1 MKIDSK
7 RLIKS
12 VTIILILSVV
22 SLFNVLPVL
31 KLNFATAYLGD
42 DFFFHVERVLALSNI
57 FQSPVN
63 FNVFGQAATMANI
76 FYPWE
81 TVYPL
86 YLIYAATGDF
96 IFSYKLFYFL
106 LTFVTALLAY
116 WCIYKISKNTFS
128 ALCFSVLYIFSFYRI
143 SNFFVRAALGEVVSM
158 TFLPLVLLGL
168 YYVLFS
174 DFKKWRVLTIG
185 MTLVTYS
192 HALSLFMTSV
202 LIIVATIAT
211 IGFTDDKM
219 KRLINLVKA
228 GFWTFLLCSPYLF
241 LVANTSL
248 KNDLYINWTQ
258 PLKGMS
264 LLPWL
269 ANSLGNQMY
278 PNPDV
283 KSSLGASVVI
293 ALAVALVIFAFSK
306 SVRTPFNAFCLF
318 GGVGILLLST
328 SLFPWAL
335 TNQTLFSRI
344 QFVWR
349 LNAYTSLLILASFS
363 MLVGMMM
370 PKKMPALKP
379 ILLVGLAVCLTIS
392 SGSAFATF
400 AKNKAE
406 KTPRDPQIAKLA
418 RNIFY
423 GDYSPKQVLDTKNL
437 QQVLQKQYFLNHRPI
452 QPTASYTDSIY
463 TIKVSNTTGKDA
475 ILKAPVFWYSYQ
487 TVTVNGQPATS
498 KMSAAGTT
506 IVKIPSGEVT
516 VTISYHY
523 PKLLLGFILV
533 ALLSLFLLTMSTG
546 PVKKV
551 MTNAP
556 FTKIVH

>member
-1 MKIDSK
+1 
-7 RLIKS
+7 
-12 VTIILILSVV
+12 
-22 SLFNVLPVL
+22 
-31 KLNFATAYLGD
+31 
-42 DFFFHVERVLALSNI
+42 
-57 FQSPVN
+57 
-63 FNVFGQAATMANI
+63 
-76 FYPWE
+76 
-81 TVYPL
+81 
-86 YLIYAATGDF
+86 
-96 IFSYKLFYFL
+96 
-106 LTFVTALLAY
+106 
-116 WCIYKISKNTFS
+116 
-128 ALCFSVLYIFSFYRI
+128 
-143 SNFFVRAALGEVVSM
+143 
-158 TFLPLVLLGL
+158 
-168 YYVLFS
+168 
-174 DFKKWRVLTIG
+174 
-185 MTLVTYS
+185 
-192 HALSLFMTSV
+192 
-202 LIIVATIAT
+202 
-211 IGFTDDKM
+211 M